1 MAYRAE
7 SSRFES
13 GRRIPR
19 NTVTTVELKNGHITT
34 FYMKWGND
42 SHSVLHSH
50 LGQENKNNSKEI
62 LPAKISEDIPIP
74 RWAQLKMKRL
84 QERKYSSKQ
93 PWRSLGGGGL
103 EYFCHLLAH
112 CIQQLLC
119 CSFHLETLHWLA
131 NKSVFDRCMRKLQK
145 WWISLTV
152 RFPQRINADVTT
164 SERKVIILKRGLS
177 VNILGLSRVGSKQC
191 HYWLNGS

>member
-112 CIQQLLC
+112 CNSC
-119 CSFHLETLHWLA
+119 YA
-131 NKSVFDRCMRKLQK
+131 
-145 WWISLTV
+145 V
-152 RFPQRINADVTT
+152 RFISKLYTDLQTRAFLNTAWENSKSGELVSPCAFL
-164 SERKVIILKRGLS
+164 SELM
-177 VNILGLSRVGSKQC
+177 QT
-191 HYWLNGS
+191 